1 MPPLLANFIHPG
13 VCKPICVKSLTL
25 PKRSQ
30 GVLRFIQREN
40 MNTLHCTNSPRAKRG
55 QACGI
60 KKIRRKVQDIQ
71 KSNYAGGTG
80 AVVMTSSCEIIT
92 KLLADASLNMLGS
105 NWMQYVKKG
114 REDS

>member
-1 MPPLLANFIHPG
+1 
-13 VCKPICVKSLTL
+13 
-25 PKRSQ
+25 
-30 GVLRFIQREN
+30 

-92 KLLADASLNMLGS
+92 KLLADASLYMLGS

>member
-1 MPPLLANFIHPG
+1 
-13 VCKPICVKSLTL
+13 
-25 PKRSQ
+25 
-30 GVLRFIQREN
+30 

-80 AVVMTSSCEIIT
+80 AVVMTSLCEIIT

>member
-1 MPPLLANFIHPG
+1 MVGNGTDCTKKGISSREMHALQRLERHRTD
-13 VCKPICVKSLTL
+13 KSILTAA
-25 PKRSQ
+25 
-30 GVLRFIQREN
+30 
-40 MNTLHCTNSPRAKRG
+40 M
-55 QACGI
+55 ACGI
-60 KKIRRKVQDIQ
+60 KKIRRRVQDIQ

-80 AVVMTSSCEIIT
+80 AVVMTSLCEIIT

>member
-1 MPPLLANFIHPG
+1 
-13 VCKPICVKSLTL
+13 
-25 PKRSQ
+25 
-30 GVLRFIQREN
+30 

-60 KKIRRKVQDIQ
+60 KKIRRRVKDIQ

-80 AVVMTSSCEIIT
+80 AVVMTSLCEIIT